1 MSDLEIRPASLE
13 EFAIAVEWA
22 ASEGWNPGLDD
33 LRVFHSVDPAGFLMA
48 WKAGQP
54 VASIT
59 VVNYSAEYGFLGF
72 YIVHPDYR
80 GTGVGMAIWNVGMRH
95 LGDRTIGLDGVVDQ
109 QENYKKSGFVYA
121 GRNIRFTG
129 IPNIDKTNGVVGN
142 IRDNRITDIAA
153 LLNYD
158 RRHFPANRES
168 FTRAWTCPEFGPGR
182 RTKIAVLDNKIIGY
196 GTLRACRSGYKIG
209 PLFANE
215 EQIACRLFEELC
227 SDISD
232 DSEISLDV
240 PEANRA
246 AFSMANAYGL
256 EPVFETARMYRGT
269 IAPLPLATTFGI
281 TTFELG

>member
-1 MSDLEIRPASLE
+1 MSDLEIRPATLE

-22 ASEGWNPGLDD
+22 ASEGWNPGFDD
-33 LRVFHSVDPAGFLMA
+33 LSVFHNVDPAGFLIA

-80 GTGVGMAIWNVGMRH
+80 GTGVGMAIWNAGMSH

-129 IPNIDKTNGVVGN
+129 RPKIVKANGLKGK
-142 IRDNRITDIAA
+142 IRNNETADVPA
-153 LLNYD
+153 LLEYD
-158 RRHFPANRES
+158 RLHFPANRES
-168 FTRAWTCPEFGPGR
+168 FTRAWTDPEFGPRR
-182 RTKIAVLDNKIIGY
+182 RTKIAVIDNKIIGY
-196 GTLRACRSGYKIG
+196 GTLRTCRSGYKIG
-209 PLFANE
+209 PLFAND
-215 EQIACRLFEELC
+215 EQIAHGLFEALC
-227 SDISD
+227 SNIPDIS
-232 DSEISLDV
+232 EVSLDV
-240 PEANRA
+240 PEANSA
-246 AFSMANAYGL
+246 ASSMARKYGL
-256 EPVFETARMYRGT
+256 EPVFETARMYRGS